1 MKVGRVVYCSELKI
15 RRFVRIHEFE
25 SHTFRHAG
33 EIPLT
38 R

>member
-1 MKVGRVVYCSELKI
+1 MKVGRVVYCSELI
-15 RRFVRIHEFE
+15 IHRFERIHEFE